1 MNVKELF
8 SDQVFN
14 RKLLRLAFPITL
26 QNLMLALV
34 AAADAIMLGRVSQNA
49 MAAVSLATQIQFVQN
64 MLLGAIVSGVGI
76 LGAQYWGKRDSGK
89 MGEIFSLSIH
99 EAVLVSAAFFLG
111 CRFIPEKLMLLF
123 AHDPELV
130 EIGAEYLRVA
140 SWSYLL
146 TGISQC
152 YLAIMRVSEHASR
165 SAWISSGAV
174 ILNIVLNA
182 VFIFGWFGVP
192 AMGVRGAALATV
204 IARII
209 ELAWCIVSSY
219 EKSFVPLRI
228 RELLRFNAMLFR
240 DFWHYTLPVLGSFLL
255 WGIGFTSYTAI
266 MGHLGPDA
274 AAANAVAAVVRDL
287 MCCLCNGIAAGAGI
301 LIGNELGAGNLSL
314 GKTYGQKAMVLA
326 FLTAD
331 SRRWCFKFDSAGFR
345 LSRTDGTGASL
356 SGRHVRDS
364 LGLHDRA
371 LCLHGGDQ
379 RDLLLR
385 RGYAVRC
392 VQSGGLHVGN
402 RAALCVSRRIL
413 LSSSGACGLRL
424 HLSGRGGQ
432 DSVGDAALPQIQ
444 VGQEYHPE
452 LNGELQQGGKSRIH
466 SRFSCSIGKQL
477 QFHVV
482 QCFFHLELIPE

>member
-76 LGAQYWGKRDSGK
+76 LGAQYWGKRDFRK

-99 EAVLVSAAFFLG
+99 EAVLVSTAFFLG
-111 CRFIPEKLMLLF
+111 CRFVPEKLMLLF

-204 IARII
+204 IARVI

-219 EKSFVPLRI
+219 EKSFIPLRI
-228 RELLRFNAMLFR
+228 RELLRFNAVLFR

-301 LIGNELGAGNLSL
+301 LIGNELGAGNLSR
-314 GKTYGQKAMVLA
+314 GKTYGQKAMILA
-326 FLTAD
+326 FLI
-331 SRRWCFKFDSAGFR
+331 GG
-345 LSRTDGTGASL
+345 LSTLVIL
-356 SGRHVRDS
+356 SSIPLVSGCLELTEQAHHYLVGMFVILSVYMIGRCVCTVVINGIFS
-364 LGLHDRA
+364 S
-371 LCLHGGDQ
+371 GGDTLF
-379 RDLLLR
+379 DVYSL
-385 RGYAVRC
+385 AVC
-392 VQSGGLHVGN
+392 MWG
-402 RAALCVSRRIL
+402 I
-413 LSSSGACGLRL
+413 
-424 HLSGRGGQ
+424 
-432 DSVGDAALPQIQ
+432 ALPCAFL
-444 VGQEYHPE
+444 GA
-452 LNGELQQGGKSRIH
+452 
-466 SRFSCSIGKQL
+466 F
-477 QFHVV
+477 
-482 QCFFHLELIPE
+482 FFHLPVLVVYACTCVDEVGKIPWVMLHYRKYKWVRNITRN